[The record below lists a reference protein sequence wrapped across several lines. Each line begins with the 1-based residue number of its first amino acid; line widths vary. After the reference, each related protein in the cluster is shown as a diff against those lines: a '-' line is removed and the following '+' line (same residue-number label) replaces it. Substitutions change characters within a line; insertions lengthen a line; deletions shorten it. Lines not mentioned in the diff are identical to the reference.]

1 MPIEKIRLRSGIYYK
16 HTDTTYNGEKNINQ
30 KIIPQRKNCCPKGPK
45 SPATGE
51 IVQIYKPTREC
62 CNNRIIR
69 SGVNP
74 NVILQPRTSTDK
86 TPIYKQNNDVTYYHN
101 TAQRLRARN
110 MSFQKNLPTRK
121 NQSLA
126 TDCCRDSNGKLTTP
140 HSTTKCCN
148 VPIDKTNYGLY
159 TKTSTSSGD
168 RTFGYRHNNSNVYSP
183 NNTEEQKKPNRICKN
198 NARCYRR

>member
-1 MPIEKIRLRSGIYYK
+1 MPIEKIRLRSGVYYK
-16 HTDTTYNGEKNINQ
+16 HTTTTYNQSKNEVNANRKILPQ
-30 KIIPQRKNCCPKGPK
+30 KTNCCSK
-45 SPATGE
+45 SPSGE
-51 IVQIYKPTREC
+51 VLQVYKPTKEC

-74 NVILQPRTSTDK
+74 NVSLQPRTSTDS
-86 TPIYKQNNDVTYYHN
+86 TLIYKQNNDTTYYYN

-110 MSFQKNLPTRK
+110 MSYQKNLPTRK
-121 NQSLA
+121 NQTVA

-140 HSTTKCCN
+140 HSKTQCCN

-159 TKTSTSSGD
+159 TKTSTTSGD

-198 NARCYRR
+198 NARCYKR